1 MLNGTL
7 SASRAADCSETSSR
21 VKECVS
27 FFSRPRS
34 QWRPLLYG
42 RMIEATFSLTRPFDL
57 RRSLLFAL
65 PKSTRLARL
74 ADEEC
79 TFAHRTVAGPV
90 TVAVR
95 RGKAQLMAIAEGPG
109 AEQAIESLPS
119 TLGLDDDPS
128 DFAAGDGVLRDL
140 HLHNRG
146 LRLGHTRR
154 VFDAVLP
161 VILGQRV
168 TTDEA
173 NASYRRLVAATAEPA
188 PGDRGLFLPPR
199 PERLAAMSYEDLHR
213 FGLERG
219 RAQIVIEVAR
229 RARRL
234 EEITDMSR
242 DDAMRRLGAVK
253 GIGPWTTAQVMATAW
268 GDRDAVPTGDFHLPN
283 TVAWVLAHEPRATD
297 ERMLELL
304 EPYRPLRRR
313 AYLLIK
319 LSGLHAPRY
328 GPKTPKGSISG

>member
-1 MLNGTL
+1 
-7 SASRAADCSETSSR
+7 
-21 VKECVS
+21 
-27 FFSRPRS
+27 
-34 QWRPLLYG
+34 
-42 RMIEATFSLTRPFDL
+42 MIETTFSLTRPYDL
-57 RRSLLFAL
+57 RRSLRFTL
-65 PKSTRLARL
+65 PKSARLARL
-74 ADEEC
+74 ADDEC
-79 TFAHRTVAGPV
+79 SFAHGTISGPATVV
-90 TVAVR
+90 IR
-95 RGKAQLMAIAEGPG
+95 RGERQLTATAEGPG
-109 AEQAIESLPS
+109 AEQAIATLPL

-128 DFAAGDGVLRDL
+128 DFAASDGVLRDL
-140 HLHNRG
+140 HRRNRG

-161 VILGQRV
+161 VVIGQRV

-188 PGDRGLFLPPR
+188 PGDRGLFLPPC
-199 PERLAAMSYEDLHR
+199 PERLATMSYEDLHP

-219 RAQIVIEVAR
+219 RAEIVIEVAR

-234 EEITDMSR
+234 EEITGMSR
-242 DDAMRRLGAVK
+242 DDAMLRLGAVK
-253 GIGPWTTAQVMATAW
+253 GIGPWTTAQVMAAAW

-328 GPKTPKGSISG
+328 GPRTPKSSISG